1 MLSLVVPLYNEQNR
15 FDLIAWSA
23 LILEVDDC
31 RWFFVDD
38 GSTDLTASLLSQL
51 HFDNVHIEALKK
63 NVGKG
68 EAVRIGLLKACS
80 FSENPEAELVGYLD
94 CDGAF
99 DFSEIPAII
108 HMAKSK
114 LSDDGCSIVIAS
126 RVKLSGRKV
135 ERNPIRH
142 YLGRIIATFV
152 CSGWSNAPYDTQS
165 GFKVLRLGNNYSSIL
180 EKPFVTRWFFDIE
193 LMIRMEKLNYFFPW
207 ELTVNCW
214 RDVKGSKLKASHFV
228 EVFFEI
234 FRIRKIVNFIKISD

>member
-1 MLSLVVPLYNEQNR
+1 MLSLVIPLYNEQNR
-15 FDLIAWSA
+15 FDLEAWSA
-23 LILEVDDC
+23 LIQEVDDC

-38 GSTDLTASLLSQL
+38 GSTDSTASILTQL
-51 HFDNVHIEALKK
+51 QFDNVQIETLKI

-68 EAVRIGLLKACS
+68 EAVRNGLLRACT
-80 FSENPEAELVGYLD
+80 FGDNLEGELVGYLD

-99 DFSEIPAII
+99 DFSEIPEII
-108 HMAKSK
+108 NSAKSK
-114 LSDDGCSIVIAS
+114 LLDGRYSLVIAS
-126 RVKLSGRKV
+126 RVKLGGRKL
-135 ERNPIRH
+135 ERNPVRH
-142 YLGRIIATFV
+142 YLGRIIATYV
-152 CSGWSNAPYDTQS
+152 CLGWPNAPYDTQS

-228 EVFFEI
+228 NVFLRCFEYAE
-234 FRIRKIVNFIKISD
+234 